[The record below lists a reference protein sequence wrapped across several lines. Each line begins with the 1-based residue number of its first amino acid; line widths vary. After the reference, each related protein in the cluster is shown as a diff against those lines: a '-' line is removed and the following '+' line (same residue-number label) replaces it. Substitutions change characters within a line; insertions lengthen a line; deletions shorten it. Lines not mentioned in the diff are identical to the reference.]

1 MNQFFFRWKT
11 LSESQYSRTLPV
23 GKATLRAY
31 TKVIRR
37 LLNQN
42 GPTPVTAEVFINSGM
57 LNSTSLGIHAGS
69 LQLSV
74 TEQSASWME
83 IDVTEGVRSLWPPQH
98 DQTHVKITVLFRS
111 NKCKVPVIFEDPTT
125 IPLQQTRRRK
135 RLYAL
140 QPLFLVFLSDEKVK
154 ETIRNETIA
163 SGEDAGVNDDVGA
176 AATSSSE
183 RRKRGTTE
191 PCGIEDFKVVF
202 KDLKIDYV
210 YSPYGYNAKQCR
222 GSCSHHTLGS
232 HGHLANNHAKIMA
245 SAELV
250 ARTKPDTFLH
260 DPKGPCC
267 VPTKYSALT
276 LVIPQAD
283 GSIQFVMYSHMIVD
297 ECRCR

>member
-1 MNQFFFRWKT
+1 M
-11 LSESQYSRTLPV
+11 E
-23 GKATLRAY
+23 KATLRAY

-42 GPTPVTAEVFINSGM
+42 SPTPVTAEVFMNSGT
-57 LNSTSLGIHAGS
+57 LNSTSLGVHAGS
-69 LQLSV
+69 FQLSV
-74 TEQSASWME
+74 TEQSASWVE
-83 IDVTEGVRSLWPPQH
+83 VDVTEGVRNLWPPRS

-111 NKCKVPVIFEDPTT
+111 NKCKVPVMFEDPTT
-125 IPLQQTRRRK
+125 IPLDQTKRRK

-176 AATSSSE
+176 AAGSSSE
-183 RRKRGTTE
+183 RRKRDATE

-202 KDLKIDYV
+202 EDLEINYV
-210 YSPYGYNAKQCR
+210 YSPYAYNARQCR
-222 GSCSHHTLGS
+222 GSCSHNTLGS
-232 HGHLANNHAKIMA
+232 RGHLANNHAKIMA
-245 SAELV
+245 SAESV
-250 ARTKPDTFLH
+250 AKREPDTFLQ

-283 GSIQFVMYSHMIVD
+283 RSIQFVLYSHMIVD
-297 ECRCR
+297 ECKCR